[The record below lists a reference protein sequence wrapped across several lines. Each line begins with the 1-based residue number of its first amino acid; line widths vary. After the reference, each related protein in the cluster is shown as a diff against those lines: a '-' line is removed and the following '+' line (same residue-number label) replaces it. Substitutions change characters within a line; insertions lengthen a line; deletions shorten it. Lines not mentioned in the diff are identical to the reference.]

1 MWIRAA
7 NKLLYEK
14 KYMENEDSC
23 NVCPKDGGSS
33 AGGTHVLS
41 SLSLLFLSP
50 QLPVLSTPGDHSYS
64 LSLSYLHTR
73 SLYPSA
79 SASCDPKICVR
90 QENFWNSTRV
100 NEYPDQQARGILLKC
115 NYFRVRPHTLHFY
128 NVRRCSS
135 P

>member
-1 MWIRAA
+1 MSVPRTEAA
-7 NKLLYEK
+7 QQE
-14 KYMENEDSC
+14 
-23 NVCPKDGGSS
+23 
-33 AGGTHVLS
+33 GTHVLS

-64 LSLSYLHTR
+64 LSLSSLHTR

-100 NEYPDQQARGILLKC
+100 NEYPDQ
-115 NYFRVRPHTLHFY
+115 
-128 NVRRCSS
+128 
-135 P
+135 